1 MAVAG
6 KSSFVAALTK
16 KVSKVVDAAK
26 TTQGGT
32 FLSDQEVLDLLDVP
46 EEGKLILNAKLVRI
60 RTGADKNGN
69 AYFAPDYVVVDGEHK
84 GTPFS
89 SFISLDTK
97 DDKAFTRNIGS
108 VFRILQNLGINTE
121 AWDYEGSELLEAV
134 EAEAKELTAQK
145 PGVKV
150 SLTRYIPDDTS
161 KEHRLNISVMG
172 LTDSSLRTAKD
183 DTDDEEREASKPKAR
198 PKAKAKPEVSLA
210 DMGAAADEGD
220 DEAIEKLTALA
231 EAAGLDINDFGP
243 WADLA
248 AALEG
253 AEPEEEVEE
262 EETEEEEES
271 SAKPAG
277 TKGKADLGDGT
288 VAITVVSYNED
299 TNEYIVRDKAKDE
312 YEISAD
318 DITW

>member
-6 KSSFVAALTK
+6 KSSFVSALSK
-16 KVSKVVDAAK
+16 KVRKVKDAAK
-26 TTQGGT
+26 TTQGST
-32 FLSDQEVLDLLDVP
+32 FLTDQEVLDLLEVP
-46 EEGKLILNAKLVRI
+46 DEGKLIVNAKLTRI
-60 RTGADKNGN
+60 RVGADKNNN
-69 AYFAPDYVVVDGEHK
+69 AYFAPDYVVSEGEHK

-89 SFISLDTK
+89 SFIGLDTK
-97 DDKAFTRNIGS
+97 DDKIFERSISN

-121 AWDYEGSELLEAV
+121 AWDYEGDELLAAIE
-134 EAEAKELTAQK
+134 EEAKELTAQK

-150 SLTRYIPDDTS
+150 SLSRYIPTDES

-172 LTDSSLRTAKD
+172 LTDSSLRTAQD
-183 DTDDEEREASKPKAR
+183 DVDDEEREASKPKAR
-198 PKAKAKPEVSLA
+198 PKAKAEPEVSLA
-210 DMGAAADEGD
+210 DIGAAADEGD

-231 EAAGLDINDFGP
+231 EEAGLDINDFGP

-248 AALEG
+248 EALEG
-253 AEPEEEVEE
+253 AEPEEV
-262 EETEEEEES
+262 EEEEES

-277 TKGKADLGDGT
+277 TKGKADLGDGL

-312 YEISAD
+312 YEIDAD